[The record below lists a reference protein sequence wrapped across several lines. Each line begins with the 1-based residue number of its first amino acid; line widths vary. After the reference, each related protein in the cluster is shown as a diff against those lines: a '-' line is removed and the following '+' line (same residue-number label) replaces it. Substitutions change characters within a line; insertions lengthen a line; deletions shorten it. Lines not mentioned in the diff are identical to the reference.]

1 MCIYAFKEAVLKYRS
16 LNSNV
21 YSCFLDAS
29 KAFDRVNHY
38 VLFDKLIKRGVPL
51 YVVRILIFWYTTQT
65 MYVRWNN
72 VISSGFGVT
81 NGVRQGGI
89 LSPYLFCVYMD
100 DLSNRLNDIKVGCSI
115 GATLINHLMYA
126 DDLVLL
132 SPSAMGLSLLLSVC
146 SAYGIEHDITYN
158 SAKSNVMIFCCNKMK
173 DIHIPNFLLNNVL
186 LTRVTKYKY
195 LGHCISDDLSDDD
208 DMARQYRQI
217 YAQGNALLRKCFMCT
232 ESVKITLFRSFCTS
246 LYTCELWC
254 QYRSESLRKLCV
266 AYNNVFRFLCR
277 EPRNCSASHMFVSRG
292 LPTCN
297 MLIRKSIHAFMT
309 STKRSCNSILQ
320 NIVGSD
326 HTLRQHWRRML
337 YVHAY

>member
-1 MCIYAFKEAVLKYRS
+1 
-16 LNSNV
+16 
-21 YSCFLDAS
+21 
-29 KAFDRVNHY
+29 
-38 VLFDKLIKRGVPL
+38 
-51 YVVRILIFWYTTQT
+51 
-65 MYVRWNN
+65 
-72 VISSGFGVT
+72 
-81 NGVRQGGI
+81 
-89 LSPYLFCVYMD
+89 
-100 DLSNRLNDIKVGCSI
+100 
-115 GATLINHLMYA
+115 
-126 DDLVLL
+126 
-132 SPSAMGLSLLLSVC
+132 
-146 SAYGIEHDITYN
+146 
-158 SAKSNVMIFCCNKMK
+158 MIFCCNKMK

-217 YAQGNALLRKCFMCT
+217 YAQGNALLRNFFMCT

-297 MLIRKSIHAFMT
+297 MLIRKSIYAFMT

-326 HTLRQHWRRML
+326 HIYTSPLRQHWRRML